1 MKRTLPP
8 KPRQL
13 ETNIGLIQKIAWSF
27 HNSTGENWD
36 DLFQEASLAYL
47 QALENYNPSKGKI
60 TTYMWYCVSS
70 HLVNYLRKDS
80 HQAGHVS
87 CIEDMTVMDRP
98 VESTSLFESLG
109 EDATEI
115 VNMILDYSTVFDNLS
130 APVAQSNITRIF
142 FQRKNWVLG
151 RIKTA
156 IQELKLVFA

>member
-27 HNSTGENWD
+27 HNSTGEDWD

-70 HLVNYLRKDS
+70 HLVNYLRKDY
-80 HQAGHVS
+80 HQAGHIS
-87 CIEDMTVMDRP
+87 CVDDLTMFDRP
-98 VESTSLFESLG
+98 VESISLFESLR
-109 EDATEI
+109 EDSKEI
-115 VNMILDYSTVFDNLS
+115 ANMILDCSTVFDSLS
-130 APVAQSNITRIF
+130 APVAQSNIIKTLTYH
-142 FQRKNWVLG
+142 KNWVSR
-151 RIKTA
+151 RIKLA
-156 IQELKLVFA
+156 INELKLVFA